1 MFQIWNDTDT
11 NAKKINFLFFLSP
24 LPHFHLSLS
33 RATHSLPLSLTLTL
47 SASPR
52 LHLPCLPP
60 CLIDHLAMPPS
71 RQAKPTLPLSSLS
84 LVCRFASGD
93 WCGCWWRLGLIHQWR
108 SRLVHQWRSWVCF
121 CYGMGFGSLNLFAF
135 GMGFESC
142 DCEW

>member
-1 MFQIWNDTDT
+1 MVQTQML
-11 NAKKINFLFFLSP
+11 KKLIFYSFSLLSHIFISLCLVPLILFLCHSHSHSQ
-24 LPHFHLSLS
+24 PHHASTCLVGHL
-33 RATHSLPLSLTLTL
+33 ASLTT
-47 SASPR
+47 
-52 LHLPCLPP
+52 LPCL
-60 CLIDHLAMPPS
+60 HLA
-71 RQAKPTLPLSSLS
+71 KLNPLYLFLLSLS

-135 GMGFESC
+135 RMGFESC